1 MKNKILISAL
11 AIALGQSP
19 AALAT
24 NWFQLQNNEAA
35 GAPAYNFWGFIQP
48 QFVHNEGGAVNGIA
62 APAGLAAYNG
72 KTPIFNQVGPDLN
85 SQDQLQIF
93 RARPGVRGVIPGT
106 EDKINYFILGE
117 LGNNGL
123 TRERPAVLTDASV
136 SFNFIPGARIRAG
149 LGRLPLGEE
158 AMLGEPAMDYINF
171 SNVTDSLLNER
182 FVIPYTP
189 SPASRVAPILGVQFQ
204 SSKVVGAVGAFR
216 DVGIEVYDWFTNDQW
231 EYAYALMASQG
242 NGVSFDTTTN
252 SGNHDVSGRLQ
263 ASYVFAGKGPKRED
277 VTVYAWR
284 QTGDRATTSGNYSR
298 LREGLGA
305 KYLQGNLRV
314 SGEYIQGK
322 GMIYVGSNPPFK
334 DIGAPGFEPVDLMA
348 LESTNESKGYYL
360 DMGWKFDPQWEAD
373 LRYDMLDK
381 MSNSEFDERISTT
394 WTIGGQYFYSPALR
408 FVVNYEIRKLI
419 VANPNASG
427 TKGTAL
433 AQQTQL
439 KDAGIIADTM
449 GNRLSLQLTYQ
460 F

>member
-1 MKNKILISAL
+1 MKNNILISAL
-11 AIALGQSP
+11 AIALWQSP

-24 NWFQLQNNEAA
+24 NWFQLQNSEAP

-48 QFVHNEGGAVNGIA
+48 QFIHNEGGAVNGIA

-93 RARPGVRGVIPGT
+93 RARPGVRGVIQGT
-106 EDKINYFILGE
+106 EDKINYFVLGE

-136 SFNFIPGARIRAG
+136 SFNYIPGARIRAG

-182 FVIPYTP
+182 FVIPYT
-189 SPASRVAPILGVQFQ
+189 SSRTHAPVLGVQLQ
-204 SSKVVGAVGAFR
+204 QSKVAGAVGAFR

-242 NGVSFDTTTN
+242 NGVSFDTNTN
-252 SGNHDVSGRLQ
+252 SGNHDVTGRLQ
-263 ASYVFAGKGPKRED
+263 ASYVFGGKGPKRED
-277 VTVYAWR
+277 ITVYAWR
-284 QTGDRATTSGNYSR
+284 QTGDRAYAGSNYNR

-305 KYLQGNLRV
+305 KYVQGSLRI

-334 DIGAPGFEPVDLMA
+334 DIGGTAFEPVDQMA
-348 LESTNESKGYYL
+348 VESGNESKGYYL

-381 MSNSEFDERISTT
+381 MSNSAFDERISTT
-394 WTIGGQYFYSPALR
+394 WTVGGQYFYSPALR
-408 FVVNYEIRKLI
+408 FIVNYEIRKLI
-419 VANPNASG
+419 VANPNATG
-427 TKGTAL
+427 TTGTA
-433 AQQTQL
+433 AQQQTQL
-439 KDAGIIADTM
+439 KDAGIIADTI